1 MSEREIERLL
11 AECADEETVQLAID
25 EYLNGEVNR

>member
-11 AECADEETVQLAID
+11 AECADEETVQRAID
-25 EYLNGEVNR
+25 EYLKGVNE

>member
-11 AECADEETVQLAID
+11 VECADEETVQRAID
-25 EYLNGEVNR
+25 EYLKGVNE